1 MRPRKPVIEEIDY
14 LRGFAFLA
22 VVMQHVVGHYA
33 FEPKL
38 QLADGV
44 LLGILLLLAKFA
56 VPLFIFITGLV
67 LFYNYDSG
75 VAYGP
80 FLRKRSRDILL
91 PYLPWA
97 ILYAFIVMGAAAFTS
112 GEGLWKFSR
121 LLFTGEASYHLW
133 YVVMTFQLYLFFPLL
148 RKAVLWLDRRA
159 GRAGAALLVLGGVLY
174 VWYSGHHSLVD
185 ETMIGLQIPILSDLF
200 GDYRDRNAWY
210 FLYYFVLGAAA
221 GLYLPRWREWIVRR
235 HYAIIG
241 AYAAVILYLL
251 YRIVSHFE
259 LQPELVMRYNDTF
272 LVQPHMAVFLIVSVA
287 AMHALSIR
295 FAQHAPAGLKR
306 IIKQTGSCSYTA
318 YLAHALV
325 LQAAVWAADL
335 TAPFTSVL
343 LRTVLSFLF
352 CAAGSVGLALLLRRA
367 AQAWRSGRAKSA

>member
-1 MRPRKPVIEEIDY
+1 MSPRKPVIEEIDY

-97 ILYAFIVMGAAAFTS
+97 VLYAFIVMGGSAFS
-112 GEGLWKFSR
+112 SWEGLQKFGR

-133 YVVMTFQLYLFFPLL
+133 YIVMTFQLYLLFPLL

-159 GRAGAALLVLGGVLY
+159 GRSGAALLVFGGLLY
-174 VWYSGHHSLVD
+174 VWYAGHHSLVD
-185 ETMIGLQIPILSDLF
+185 ETMIGLRIPVLSDLF
-200 GDYRDRNAWY
+200 GEYRDRNSWY

-221 GLYLPRWREWIVRR
+221 GLYLPRWKEWIVRW
-235 HYAIIG
+235 HYVIIA
-241 AYAAVILYLL
+241 AYAAVNLYLL

-259 LQPELVMRYNDTF
+259 LHPELVMRYNDTF
-272 LVQPHMAVFLIVSVA
+272 LVQPHMAVFLIVSVL
-287 AMHALSIR
+287 AMHAMSIR
-295 FAQHAPAGLKR
+295 FGNLAPARLKR
-306 IIKQTGSCSYTA
+306 LIKQAGSYSYTA

-335 TAPFTSVL
+335 TAPAASVIV
-343 LRTVLSFLF
+343 RSVLSFLL
-352 CAAGSVGLALLLRRA
+352 CAAGSVGAAMLLRRA
-367 AQAWRSGRAKSA
+367 AQAWQKRRA